1 MVTKKLS
8 EQDVML
14 FFQSLMEAS
23 HAVQMF
29 VEKVFFAKSD
39 ITLHQFG
46 VLKQLIA
53 EGGTVST
60 MKQLWC
66 DHHTTKWNMSG
77 IIDRMID
84 AGLVSRLEDKN
95 DRRQKAI
102 SITKLWIKKYT
113 TLESDMRGQIP
124 EFIKKI
130 GSIPLQELTLSLQTI
145 THIHL
150 TGIEKYSKK
159 THI

>member
-46 VLKQLIA
+46 VLKQLMA
-53 EGGTVST
+53 RGGSVSSMT
-60 MKQLWC
+60 ELWC
-66 DHHTTKWNMSG
+66 DHHTTKGNITGMV
-77 IIDRMID
+77 DRMID

-102 SITKLWIKKYT
+102 SITKL
-113 TLESDMRGQIP
+113 
-124 EFIKKI
+124 
-130 GSIPLQELTLSLQTI
+130 
-145 THIHL
+145 
-150 TGIEKYSKK
+150 
-159 THI
+159 

>member
-66 DHHTTKWNMSG
+66 DHHTTK
-77 IIDRMID
+77 
-84 AGLVSRLEDKN
+84 
-95 DRRQKAI
+95 
-102 SITKLWIKKYT
+102 
-113 TLESDMRGQIP
+113 
-124 EFIKKI
+124 
-130 GSIPLQELTLSLQTI
+130 
-145 THIHL
+145 
-150 TGIEKYSKK
+150 
-159 THI
+159 